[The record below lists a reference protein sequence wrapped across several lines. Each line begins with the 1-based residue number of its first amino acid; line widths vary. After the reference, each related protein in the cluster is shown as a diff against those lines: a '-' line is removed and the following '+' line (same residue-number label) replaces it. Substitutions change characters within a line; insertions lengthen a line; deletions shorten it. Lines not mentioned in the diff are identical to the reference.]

1 MNPANKESLSEKA
14 EESQGGNQGAGQD
27 ERKYERQH
35 RDDLIIIA
43 RAVRT
48 RGLKGELVAEI
59 LTDFPERFESVT
71 ELTGVARN
79 GERKQ
84 VELESYWFQNDRMV
98 LKFAGYDTIETAK
111 ALVGYEFGLPEAERV
126 ELDADE
132 FYDWELEGCTV
143 ENKLGERIGKVR
155 EVMRTGGVELL
166 VVVDEAGREVFV
178 PMAESIVVE
187 IDISRK
193 QIVIDPPEGLL
204 DL

>member
-1 MNPANKESLSEKA
+1 MNPARDENAAEGSTDNKGVGESPE
-14 EESQGGNQGAGQD
+14 QG
-27 ERKYERQH
+27 
-35 RDDLIIIA
+35 DLIIVA

-59 LTDFPERFESVT
+59 LTDFPERFEDVT
-71 ELTGVARN
+71 ELTAIAAGRD
-79 GERKQ
+79 RKQ

-111 ALVGYEFGLPEAERV
+111 ALVGYQFGLPEAERV
-126 ELDADE
+126 ELEADE
-132 FYDWELEGCTV
+132 YYDWELEGCSV
-143 ENKLGERIGKVR
+143 ESKLGESIGKVR

-166 VVVDEAGREVFV
+166 VVVADEADKASREVFV

-187 IDISRK
+187 IDIARK
-193 QIVIDPPEGLL
+193 RILIDPPEGLL